1 VIKVVAKLPLF
12 TQVAEVQAIGQ
23 GSTVSLASRRY
34 DSQFGI
40 DTLTVLNNCVTP
52 LSNDEININK

>member
-12 TQVAEVQAIGQ
+12 TQVAKVQAIGQ

-34 DSQFGI
+34 GLQFGI
-40 DTLTVLNNCVTP
+40 NTLTVLNNCVTP